1 MTNIVDLP
9 KQSLAITVWDHN
21 KGKQND
27 YIGKGLCPY
36 YIISYNKQGYFQMIT
51 EDYNNGP
58 RVVSVTTISLSS
70 FEKFTWQFVTLL
82 RTHCCVYTALL
93 F

>member
-27 YIGKGLCPY
+27 YIGKHSGILIGTPD
-36 YIISYNKQGYFQMIT
+36 ST
-51 EDYNNGP
+51 
-58 RVVSVTTISLSS
+58 LS
-70 FEKFTWQFVTLL
+70 
-82 RTHCCVYTALL
+82 
-93 F
+93 